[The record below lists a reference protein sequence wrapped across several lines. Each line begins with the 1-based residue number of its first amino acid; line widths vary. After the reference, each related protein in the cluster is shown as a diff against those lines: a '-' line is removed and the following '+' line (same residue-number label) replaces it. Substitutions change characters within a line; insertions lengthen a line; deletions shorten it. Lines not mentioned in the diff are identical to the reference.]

1 MPLLSAGHSIRFMPL
16 ATVFVLAGCATL
28 PADRGLSNVNE
39 LIQAR
44 DSSLT
49 ISPPTHP
56 NNDATNQSVE
66 ALLAEP
72 LNADNAQT
80 VAFLLNPRVNLTYAT
95 LGLNQADWVEASRLS
110 NPVLSLSAMRSNV
123 DGDSSKI
130 GFGIVQNFTDLLFI
144 RSRKQL
150 AGAELKR
157 TYAEV
162 ALSLQQLA
170 LEVNTAYFEAVAFNQ
185 IAQMRT
191 LIAKAA
197 GASAELAK
205 RFHAAG
211 NISALELARES
222 AQAEQA
228 QLDQEAASAQAMEAK
243 MSLSQLMGLTIDSEW
258 QLEASL
264 PLPVAEETPLQELI
278 HLGHQQRLDLIAER
292 AQIERSEQV
301 LSLAKTLRWVPFLE
315 IGIDAERDFD
325 RSRSL
330 GPNIAF
336 ELPLFGKSRSGVLR
350 AHAFQE
356 YAHARV
362 QQLESEVAH
371 DVAKAYTAMSSAH
384 RRVERHRDGLMPQR
398 EAIVAR
404 MQELQNYMLI
414 GQFEL
419 LLAKQEE
426 YNAYESYLM
435 ALKDFWLARIAL
447 SKAVGGELP
456 SDTKIGERS
465 VSPIIL
471 PPSTP
476 PASPHHDHH
485 H

>member
-1 MPLLSAGHSIRFMPL
+1 M
-16 ATVFVLAGCATL
+16 
-28 PADRGLSNVNE
+28 
-39 LIQAR
+39 
-44 DSSLT
+44 
-49 ISPPTHP
+49 
-56 NNDATNQSVE
+56 
-66 ALLAEP
+66 LAEP
-72 LNADNAQT
+72 LTADNAQT
-80 VAFLLNPRVNLTYAT
+80 VAFLLNPRVQLTYAK

-123 DGDSSKI
+123 DGDSTKI
-130 GFGIVQNFTDLLFI
+130 GFGIVQNFTDILFI

-157 TYAEV
+157 TYAEA

-211 NISALELARES
+211 NISAIELARES

-228 QLDQEAASAQAMEAK
+228 QLDQEAASAHAVAAK
-243 MSLSQLMGLTIDSEW
+243 MTLNQLMGLTIATEW

-264 PLPVAEETPLQELI
+264 PLPVTDETPLQELI

-292 AQIERSEQV
+292 TQIERSERI
-301 LSLAKTLRWVPFLE
+301 LSLAKTLRWVPFLQ
-315 IGIDAERDFD
+315 IGVDAERDFD

-330 GPNIAF
+330 GPNVAL

-350 AHAFQE
+350 AQAFQE
-356 YAHARV
+356 YAQARV
-362 QQLESEVAH
+362 HQLESEVAH
-371 DVAKAYTAMSSAH
+371 GVAKAYTAMSSAH
-384 RRVERHRDGLMPQR
+384 SRVDRHRHGLMPQR

-419 LLAKQEE
+419 LLAKKEE

-435 ALKDFWLARIAL
+435 ALKDYWLARMAL
-447 SKAVGGELP
+447 SKAVGGVLP
-456 SDTKIGERS
+456 SDTKIGERN

-471 PPSTP
+471 PSSTP
-476 PASPHHDHH
+476 PAAPHHDHH